1 MPLDKKYTKPLPEE
15 LTKDMYRVTG
25 RVVITENVHL
35 LRKYNA
41 HLAPRA
47 LIPIER
53 PYHRRGWRDI
63 LLVRWNKLGQSLN
76 DYLNTYKPKLMIDK
90 Q

>member
-1 MPLDKKYTKPLPEE
+1 MSPIKKYSKSLPEE
-15 LTKDMYRVTG
+15 LTKDMYHVTRG
-25 RVVITENVHL
+25 VVITENVHL

-41 HLAPRA
+41 LLAPRV

-63 LLVRWNKLGQSLN
+63 LLVRWNELCEYLK
-76 DYLNTYKPKLMIDK
+76 DYLHRHKP
-90 Q
+90 QSNAR